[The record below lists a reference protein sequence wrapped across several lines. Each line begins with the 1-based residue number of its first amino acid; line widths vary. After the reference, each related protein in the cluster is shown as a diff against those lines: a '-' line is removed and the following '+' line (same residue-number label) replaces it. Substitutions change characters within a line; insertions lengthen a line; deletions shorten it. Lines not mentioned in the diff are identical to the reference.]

1 MILGGIAWSNTD
13 TVYVSFHNITLT
25 DTLPF
30 AIETI
35 LDRTSQ
41 DIYGYARDYMREND
55 APIVLKP
62 GLSEYLSQS
71 TEGLTQDVGRSYT
84 IRLNRIWMD
93 EVHQHKLSMAVV
105 EMNLSF
111 IDSSGNEVFQ
121 SATVQEFSAANP
133 TEAFKYAL
141 NSTYLRILREFRDR
155 QMGGKL
161 YERPLAVNLSPR
173 EVYMEV
179 DVKAL
184 KDGVYE
190 NYYDLRDGFPKAD
203 TIAGLS
209 KKYRLNNDIRKWVV
223 PKGED
228 IELPWAYV
236 YKGKVFM
243 RFGEELFPIEKYGN
257 YLQYVEEEVD
267 PMAVPV
273 GMAFGLVGSAIYYGI
288 STSRKGKTEL
298 SAGTY
303 RLDAANG
310 RLTPIEVWTRTHT
323 PYSVIVRGS
332 SFIHKQD
339 SVTVS
344 VEGSS
349 CVLKRDEMVLF
360 DLEPS
365 DAWRQVCLL
374 QKEKECM
381 EVSGTFGG
389 YEVLVVAKRSRKK
402 SAEFT
407 KQSEEEK
414 VSIYNEWVRKR
425 TEVTCHQ
432 KVR

>member
-1 MILGGIAWSNTD
+1 MGLFFLSMIVGGIAWSNTD

-41 DIYGYARDYMREND
+41 HIYGYARDYMREND

-121 SATVQEFSAANP
+121 LATVQEFSAANP

-141 NSTYLRILREFRDR
+141 DSTYLRILREFRDR

-161 YERPLAVNLSPR
+161 YERPLAVDLSPR

-236 YKGKVFM
+236 YK
-243 RFGEELFPIEKYGN
+243 
-257 YLQYVEEEVD
+257 
-267 PMAVPV
+267 
-273 GMAFGLVGSAIYYGI
+273 
-288 STSRKGKTEL
+288 
-298 SAGTY
+298 
-303 RLDAANG
+303 
-310 RLTPIEVWTRTHT
+310 
-323 PYSVIVRGS
+323 
-332 SFIHKQD
+332 
-339 SVTVS
+339 
-344 VEGSS
+344 
-349 CVLKRDEMVLF
+349 
-360 DLEPS
+360 
-365 DAWRQVCLL
+365 
-374 QKEKECM
+374 
-381 EVSGTFGG
+381 
-389 YEVLVVAKRSRKK
+389 
-402 SAEFT
+402 
-407 KQSEEEK
+407 
-414 VSIYNEWVRKR
+414 
-425 TEVTCHQ
+425 
-432 KVR
+432 